1 MSLARLIAT
10 WFGCGYSKFAP
21 GTVGTLGT
29 LPFAYFLH
37 QFGIVPYRVGTFVDT
52 IAGVWASGRVAEEL
66 GDEDPQIV
74 VIDETSGVLIAIGL
88 ASGLTFRENYWLF
101 AVAVA
106 GFRLFDI
113 WKPGPIDSVQTLPKG
128 WGIMADDVLAGI
140 AAGLL
145 TDAIA
150 PLLMRL

>member
-1 MSLARLIAT
+1 MSPARLLAT

-37 QFGIVPYRVGTFVDT
+37 TFGIVPYWVGTVLVT
-52 IAGVWASGRVAEEL
+52 LAGVWASGRVATEL
-66 GDEDPQIV
+66 GVEDPQSV
-74 VIDETSGVLIAIGL
+74 VIDEVSGTLIAIGI
-88 ASGLTFRENYWLF
+88 ASGLAFRESFVLF
-101 AVAVA
+101 GIAVL

-113 WKPGPIDSVQTLPKG
+113 WKPGPIDSVQSLPGG

-145 TDAIA
+145 AEA
-150 PLLMRL
+150 VSPLILG

>member
-37 QFGIVPYRVGTFVDT
+37 QFGIVPYWVGTLVVT
-52 IAGVWASGRVAEEL
+52 AAGVWASGRVAQEL
-66 GDEDPQIV
+66 GVEDPQIV
-74 VIDETSGVLIAIGL
+74 VVDETSGTLIALGL
-88 ASGLTFRENYWLF
+88 ASGFEFRENYWLF
-101 AVAVA
+101 GIAVL

-113 WKPGPIDSVQTLPKG
+113 WKPGPIDSVQSLPRG

-145 TDAIA
+145 TDAVT
-150 PLLMRL
+150 PLLARL

>member
-37 QFGIVPYRVGTFVDT
+37 QFGIVPYWLGTFVVT

-66 GDEDPQIV
+66 GVEDPQIV

-88 ASGLTFRENYWLF
+88 ASGLEFRESYSLF
-101 AVAVA
+101 AIAVA

-113 WKPGPIDSVQTLPKG
+113 WKPGPIDSVQSLPRG
-128 WGIMADDVLAGI
+128 WGIMADDVLAGV